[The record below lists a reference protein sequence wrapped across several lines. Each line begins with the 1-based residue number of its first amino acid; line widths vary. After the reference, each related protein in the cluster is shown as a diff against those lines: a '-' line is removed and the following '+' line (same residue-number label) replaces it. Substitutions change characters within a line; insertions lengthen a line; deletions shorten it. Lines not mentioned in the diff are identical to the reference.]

1 MNKVHGAQKENWL
14 DLVAICGLK
23 EDLIPVVSNPDLTIS
38 AGSNMRQVGKTP
50 SKLNGRG
57 DVAGFSNW
65 TQHVA
70 DSDDIERWSS
80 ISDYGICIQT
90 RNVRGLDIDTPDPEE
105 AENVKKFIAA
115 FLKKAGA
122 ASFATR
128 YRGNSSKFLIPIAI
142 SGIPEDE
149 DLYKRTFKTEKGL
162 VEFLATGQQFVAYGR
177 HPSGAMY
184 EWDNEFDFPEISLEL
199 FEELWERLNK
209 RFGTGESTSAAPRKR
224 GDILAGSTDRIIEQL
239 EDAGMVLGYGKDG
252 QAHITCP
259 FEHEHSGTESVVSST
274 SYFPAGTGGYANGHY
289 VCLHAHCADRTD
301 QDFMDGCKVDVMPR
315 AELAALSEDSPAYDA
330 PKDPAFKRSDSGEIL
345 PTVKNVMMALET
357 PHISDFHIAKDTF
370 LEEITLAPYDEK
382 EIVGAAPWRN
392 LEDEDY
398 IELRTHLESAHFF
411 KPLNTGIVK
420 DCLHAVARR
429 HKYDSLEEFAKNLE
443 WDGVPRVEKFF
454 TEYVV
459 TKDKEFGVA
468 VAKYLFSALA
478 GRAIQAGIK
487 ADMMPILIGDQ
498 SLRKTSAIEFL
509 APHEELFCE
518 MSLSA
523 DEDKRVRMIKGTV
536 LAEIGE
542 MRGMYGAQMED
553 IKAFI
558 TKRHDR
564 WIPKYKEQAINY
576 ARRTIFIGTGNH
588 YDILND
594 STGNRRFLPM
604 SVLSIDADA
613 IKRDHIQLWAEG
625 KFLFEKN
632 GIMWQDA
639 EALCWENNK
648 QYEAID
654 PWQEIIAG
662 WLAEEDTDGK
672 TIMDNREGITTGEIL
687 VSALGLHKGATN
699 SGNGKKVGEI
709 MRSLGYIR
717 KRLRVGH
724 SREYFWVEKEGSA

>member
-1 MNKVHGAQKENWL
+1 MSETHGAQKENWQ
-14 DLVAICGLK
+14 DLVSICGLK
-23 EDLIPVVSNPDLTIS
+23 SDLIPVVSNPDLTIS

-57 DVAGFSNW
+57 NVAGFSNW
-65 TQHVA
+65 TQHIA
-70 DSDDIERWSS
+70 DDEDIERWSS
-80 ISDYGICIQT
+80 IPDYGICIQT
-90 RNVRGLDIDTPDPEE
+90 RKLRALDVDIPDEVE
-105 AENVKKFIAA
+105 AAVVKHFIEA
-115 FLKKAGA
+115 FLKKNANMP
-122 ASFATR
+122 SFAIR
-128 YRGNSSKFLIPIAI
+128 SRDNSSKFLIPVVITD
-142 SGIPEDE
+142 IPEDE

-184 EWDNEFDFPEISLEL
+184 TWENEFDFPEISLEL
-199 FEELWERLNK
+199 FEKLWDSLNK

-224 GDILAGSTDRIIEQL
+224 GAILAGSTDRIIEQL

-259 FEHEHSGTESVVSST
+259 FEHEHSGESVVSST

-289 VCLHAHCADRTD
+289 VCLHAHCADRED
-301 QDFMDGCKVDVMPR
+301 QEFMDACKVDVMPR
-315 AELAALSEDSPAYDA
+315 AELAALSEDSPAYDE
-330 PKDPAFKRSDSGEIL
+330 PSDPPFKRANSGEIL

-370 LEEITLAPYDEK
+370 LEEITLAPYDE
-382 EIVGAAPWRN
+382 ELVVGSAPWRN

-398 IELRTHLESAHFF
+398 IELRTHLESKHFF

-429 HKYDSLEEFAKNLE
+429 HKYDSLEEFAKRLE

-459 TKDKEFGVA
+459 TRDKEFGVA

-478 GRAIQAGIK
+478 GRALHAGIK

-509 APHEELFCE
+509 VPHEELFCE
-518 MSLSA
+518 MSLAA
-523 DEDKRVRMIKGTV
+523 DEEKRVRMIKGTA

-542 MRGMYGAQMED
+542 MRGLYGAQIED

-604 SVLSIDADA
+604 SVTSIDADA

-625 KFLFEKN
+625 KVLFEKN
-632 GIMWQDA
+632 GIMWQKA
-639 EALCWENNK
+639 EAMCWENNK

-672 TIMDNREGITTGEIL
+672 TFLQVHEGVTTEEIL
-687 VSALGLHKGATN
+687 VCALGINKGSTN

-709 MRSLGYIR
+709 MRALGFTR
-717 KRLRVGH
+717 KRLQVG
-724 SREYFWVEKEGSA
+724 RRRRWTWVEEEKDV